1 VSEDSSESLTLR
13 VAKAI
18 PSDVGH
24 GRARVP
30 FDNELNLK
38 PGDIVE
44 IAGEQST
51 AAIVWRCRPEDANL
65 GVIRIDGI
73 IRKNAGVSLGDRVT
87 ITKVETQPCERLVL
101 SPVMAKQ
108 QKVRF
113 GPGIE
118 GFARRGLNKRPVV
131 AGDRIFIPGMTLFAE
146 ALPFAIVSTN
156 PKGIVQV
163 LPDTEIIIKEDAVDE
178 EETGQIQ
185 TISYEDIGGIGE
197 QLQKVREM
205 IELPLKHPILFRRLG
220 IDPPR
225 GVLLHGPP
233 GTGKTLIA
241 KAVASET
248 KAHFTSI
255 NGPEIISKYYG
266 ESEKQLREIFDEA
279 AANAPA
285 IIFIDEL
292 DSIAPKREDVTG
304 EVERR
309 VVAQLLTLLDGME
322 GRDNVVVIGAT
333 NRRDAID
340 PALRRPGR
348 FDRELEIGV
357 PDKNGREEI
366 INIHTRGMPISD
378 DFDID
383 WLLDNS
389 YGFVGADISA
399 LVRESAMKALRR
411 YLPEIDLDEEHIP
424 PEVLEKME
432 VTMSDFR
439 QAIKEIEPSALR
451 EIYLEVPEVSWDEVG
466 GLEEVKERL
475 KESIEWPLTKPELFE
490 HFGINPP
497 RGILLFGAPG
507 TGKTLIAHGSEFL
520 KEEFLPKILTNEVE
534 FAVGYSEPEA
544 GSDAAA
550 MKLKATETE
559 GGWILNGQKTWTTSA
574 HFAEWYWVG
583 ARTDPDAPK
592 HFGITLFL
600 VPMDHPGITVQG
612 IWTMGDERTNDV
624 FFDDVFVPEEYVVG
638 QLNHG
643 FQYISQALDL
653 ERFTMFT
660 FSPVKQRLDLLLD
673 HVRTTTRDGQ
683 PLREDPRVRSR
694 IARLATTAAVAH
706 GMGLRVVDASMK
718 AEAGGGAPPTIEA
731 SEYKLFTTEF
741 SKVLA
746 DASMDLGGP
755 GTQLRVGTVEAPMVG
770 RAEST
775 YRYTVLDTIGGGTSE
790 VQKNIISRRG
800 LGLPKNF

>member
-1 VSEDSSESLTLR
+1 MSEDSSESLTLR

-178 EETGQIQ
+178 EEAGQIQ
-185 TISYEDIGGIGE
+185 TISYEDIGGVGE
-197 QLQKVREM
+197 ALVRIREM

-411 YLPEIDLDEEHIP
+411 YLPEIDLDEEQIP

-507 TGKTLIAHGSEFL
+507 TGKTLIAKAIANEAKANFITIKGPELISKWVGQSEKAIREVFKKAKQSSPSIVFL
-520 KEEFLPKILTNEVE
+520 DEFESIAGMRRTASGE
-534 FAVGYSEPEA
+534 
-544 GSDAAA
+544 GSDVMNRVVNQLLSSMDGVEGMEGVIVVAATNRPEMIDPA
-550 MKLKATETE
+550 LLRSGRFERVLH
-559 GGWILNGQKTWTTSA
+559 IPP
-574 HFAEWYWVG
+574 
-583 ARTDPDAPK
+583 PDADAIKEILKIHTKDMPLGKFKLNDLASSLQNYTGADIDAVCREAALIAMRAERKTVSKK
-592 HFGITLFL
+592 HF
-600 VPMDHPGITVQG
+600 
-612 IWTMGDERTNDV
+612 E
-624 FFDDVFVPEEYVVG
+624 
-638 QLNHG
+638 
-643 FQYISQALDL
+643 QAI
-653 ERFTMFT
+653 E
-660 FSPVKQRLDLLLD
+660 
-673 HVRTTTRDGQ
+673 
-683 PLREDPRVRSR
+683 RVRPTVTDELMQYYGSMEEK
-694 IARLATTAAVAH
+694 LTS
-706 GMGLRVVDASMK
+706 GLESVRRRPDGLS
-718 AEAGGGAPPTIEA
+718 GIE
-731 SEYKLFTTEF
+731 S
-741 SKVLA
+741 V
-746 DASMDLGGP
+746 
-755 GTQLRVGTVEAPMVG
+755 
-770 RAEST
+770 
-775 YRYTVLDTIGGGTSE
+775 
-790 VQKNIISRRG
+790 
-800 LGLPKNF
+800 

>member
-1 VSEDSSESLTLR
+1 MTDDNSDSLTLR

-30 FDNELNLK
+30 FDNDLNLK
-38 PGDIVE
+38 PGDIIEVS
-44 IAGEQST
+44 GERKT

-65 GVIRIDGI
+65 GVIRVDGI
-73 IRKNAGVSLGDRVT
+73 IRKNAGVSLGDRVD
-87 ITKVETQPCERLVL
+87 IKKVETQPCQRLVL

-146 ALPFAIVSTN
+146 ALPFAIVSTK

-163 LPDTEIIIKEDAVDE
+163 LPDTDIVIKEDAVDE
-178 EETGQIQ
+178 EEQGDVQ
-185 TISYEDIGGIGE
+185 TISYEDIGGLGD

-248 KAHFTSI
+248 NAHFTSI

-266 ESEKQLREIFDEA
+266 ESEKQLREIFEEA
-279 AANAPA
+279 AANTPA

-292 DSIAPKREDVTG
+292 DSIAPKREDVSG

-309 VVAQLLTLLDGME
+309 VVAQLLTLLDGMQ

-333 NRRDAID
+333 NRQDAID

-348 FDRELEIGV
+348 FDREIEIGV
-357 PDKNGREEI
+357 PDKNGRAEI
-366 INIHTRGMPISD
+366 IGIHTRGMPISD
-378 DFDID
+378 DFDVE
-383 WLLDNS
+383 WLLDNTN
-389 YGFVGADISA
+389 GFVGADISA

-424 PEVLEKME
+424 PEVLEKMA
-432 VTMSDFR
+432 VIMADFR
-439 QAIKEIEPSALR
+439 MAIKEVEPSALR

-466 GLEEVKERL
+466 GLQEIKDRL

-497 RGILLFGAPG
+497 RGIVLFGAPG
-507 TGKTLIAHGSEFL
+507 TGKTLLAKAIANEAKANFITIKGPELISKWVGESEKAVREVFKKAKQSSPSIIFLDEFESIAGIRRSSSGEGSDVINRVVNQLLSSMDGVEGM
-520 KEEFLPKILTNEVE
+520 EGVIVVAATNRPEMIDPALLRSGRFERVMH
-534 FAVGYSEPEA
+534 VPPPDPEA
-544 GSDAAA
+544 LNAILKIHTENMPLGKFSLDEIASKLENYTGADIEAVCREAGLIA
-550 MKLKATETE
+550 MRADR
-559 GGWILNGQKTWTTSA
+559 KTVSK
-574 HFAEWYWVG
+574 
-583 ARTDPDAPK
+583 K
-592 HFGITLFL
+592 HFEEA
-600 VPMDHPGITVQG
+600 VERVRPTV
-612 IWTMGDERTNDV
+612 TDEMMLYYNRM
-624 FFDDVFVPEEYVVG
+624 E
-638 QLNHG
+638 
-643 FQYISQALDL
+643 
-653 ERFTMFT
+653 
-660 FSPVKQRLDLLLD
+660 DLLTSGLQS
-673 HVRTTTRDGQ
+673 VR
-683 PLREDPRVRSR
+683 
-694 IARLATTAAVAH
+694 RLPDS
-706 GMGLRVVDASMK
+706 L
-718 AEAGGGAPPTIEA
+718 AGIE
-731 SEYKLFTTEF
+731 S
-741 SKVLA
+741 V
-746 DASMDLGGP
+746 
-755 GTQLRVGTVEAPMVG
+755 
-770 RAEST
+770 
-775 YRYTVLDTIGGGTSE
+775 
-790 VQKNIISRRG
+790 
-800 LGLPKNF
+800 